1 MRRSRHLQSLFSQS
15 LDRAVFGTYFLG
27 AVVPLLALAFVIHRY
42 VLPTMDRGT
51 DRYATLGMI
60 AMIIAV
66 GLLSLAAFFALRRI
80 TLHAL
85 WRMKAD
91 NSRLS
96 TILLASRDLS
106 GAIHTHAVA
115 DTAATCAR
123 ALTDAD
129 GAIVLLQPDA
139 GKPPTLCESAGEEA
153 QRLYQKFE
161 QPLRE
166 LLEAALES
174 KSPSLLS
181 SGECGPAGSATEAL
195 SAAAAVPFRAG
206 KDSWGA
212 FLLVHTAPG
221 TELSGEQL
229 DAVSTLASL
238 TSVAFQNAELQDSQ
252 RNFFSHVTEILVAA
266 LDAQLDRGDPRAGHP
281 DRIAATSNSL
291 GRELGVAAEDLQ
303 RLHFGALLH
312 DIGYLKLDRAIHY
325 DAAQCKNHP
334 LLGHRMLSPIRLWE
348 EVAPIVLYH
357 HEWFDGSGYPEQ
369 RVGEDIPL
377 LARIVAVADAFDKLT
392 HEDFEGPVLGVQDA
406 LAKVSERKGQQ
417 FDPEVVDALVSVVGR
432 GELVA

>member
-1 MRRSRHLQSLFSQS
+1 MRRRTHLQSIFSQT
-15 LDRAVFGTYFLG
+15 LDRAVFATYFLG
-27 AVVPLLALAFVIHRY
+27 AVVPLIALAVVIHRY
-42 VLPTMDRGT
+42 ALPTLDRGA
-51 DRYATLGMI
+51 DRYAMFGMV
-60 AMIIAV
+60 AMILAV
-66 GLLSLAAFFALRRI
+66 GLLSLAAFFALRRL

-91 NSRLS
+91 NRRLS

-123 ALTDAD
+123 ALTDVEAT
-129 GAIVLLQPDA
+129 IVLLQPDA
-139 GKPPTLCESAGEEA
+139 DKPPTICEASGEEA
-153 QRLYQKFE
+153 QRLYQRFE

-166 LLEAALES
+166 LIDAALETR
-174 KSPSLLS
+174 SPVLLENRGDRS
-181 SGECGPAGSATEAL
+181 DGAAAEAPVC
-195 SAAAAVPFRAG
+195 AAAVPFRVA
-206 KDSWGA
+206 KDAWGA
-212 FLLVHTAPG
+212 FLLIDTAPKS
-221 TELSGEQL
+221 ELSSEQL

-281 DRIAATSNSL
+281 DRIAAVANSL
-291 GRELGVAAEDLQ
+291 GRELGVAADDLQ

-312 DIGYLKLDRAIHY
+312 DIGYLKLDRALHY
-325 DAAQCKNHP
+325 DAAECKNHP
-334 LLGHRMLSPIRLWE
+334 VLGHRMLSRIRLWE

-369 RVGEDIPL
+369 RAGSDIPL
-377 LARIVAVADAFDKLT
+377 EARIVAVADAFDKLT
-392 HEDFEGPVLGVQDA
+392 HEDFEGPVLGVPEA
-406 LAKVSERKGQQ
+406 FAKIRERRGQQ
-417 FDPEVVDALVSVVGR
+417 FDPSVVDALGAIIER

>member
-1 MRRSRHLQSLFSQS
+1 MRRKAHFQSLFTQT

-27 AVVPLLALAFVIHRY
+27 AVVPLLALAGVIHRY
-42 VLPTMDRGT
+42 VLPTLDRS
-51 DRYATLGMI
+51 DRYATFGMI

-106 GAIHTHAVA
+106 GAIHSHAVA

-123 ALTDAD
+123 ALTEADA
-129 GAIVLLQPDA
+129 AIVLLQPDA
-139 GKPPTLCESAGEEA
+139 DKPPTLCESSGEAA
-153 QRLYQKFE
+153 QSLYQEFE
-161 QPLRE
+161 QPLRD
-166 LLEAALES
+166 LLDSALES
-174 KSPSLLS
+174 RSPALLS
-181 SGECGPAGSATEAL
+181 TGECGPDGSSAEGPA
-195 SAAAAVPFRAG
+195 AAAAVPFRAG

-212 FLLVHTAPG
+212 FLLIHTTPG
-221 TELSGEQL
+221 SVLSGEQV

-281 DRIAATSNSL
+281 DRVAAVANSL
-291 GRELGVAAEDLQ
+291 GREVGIAADALQ

-312 DIGYLKLDRAIHY
+312 DIGYLKLDRALHY
-325 DAAQCKNHP
+325 DAAQCKSHP
-334 LLGHRMLSPIRLWE
+334 LIGHRMLSRIRLWE

-369 RVGEDIPL
+369 RAGEDIPL
-377 LARIVAVADAFDKLT
+377 EARIVAVADAFDKLT

-406 LAKVSERKGQQ
+406 LAKIRERKGQQ
-417 FDPEVVDALVSVVGR
+417 FDPEVIDALVAIVER
-432 GELVA
+432 GELVV

>member
-1 MRRSRHLQSLFSQS
+1 MRRNTHLQSLFSQS

-27 AVVPLLALAFVIHRY
+27 AVVPLLALAFVVQRY

-66 GLLSLAAFFALRRI
+66 GLLSLAAFFALRRL

-129 GAIVLLQPDA
+129 GVIVLLQPDA
-139 GKPPTLCESAGEEA
+139 DKPPTLCESAGEEA

-166 LLEAALES
+166 LLESALES
-174 KSPSLLS
+174 KSPAVLS
-181 SGECGPAGSATEAL
+181 SGECGPAGSAGETP
-195 SAAAAVPFRAG
+195 SSAAAVPFRAG
-206 KDSWGA
+206 KDSWGV

-221 TELSGEQL
+221 AELSGEQL

-281 DRIAATSNSL
+281 DRIAAISNSL

-312 DIGYLKLDRAIHY
+312 DIGYLKLDRALHY
-325 DAAQCKNHP
+325 DAAQCKSHP
-334 LLGHRMLSPIRLWE
+334 LLGHRMLSRIRLWE

-369 RVGEDIPL
+369 RAGEDIPL
-377 LARIVAVADAFDKLT
+377 SARIVAVADAFDKLT

-406 LAKVSERKGQQ
+406 LAKIGERKGQQ
-417 FDPEVVDALVSVVGR
+417 FDPEVVDALVAIVAR